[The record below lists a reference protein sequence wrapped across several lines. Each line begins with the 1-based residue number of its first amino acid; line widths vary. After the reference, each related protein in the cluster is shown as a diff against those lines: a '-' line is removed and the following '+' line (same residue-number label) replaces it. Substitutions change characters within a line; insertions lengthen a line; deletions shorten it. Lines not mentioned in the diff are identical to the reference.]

1 MKFDHQ
7 VFTRWFRESSPYIQ
21 AHRGRTFVVC
31 FGGEIIG
38 DSAFRGLAQDLAL
51 LNSLGIRLVLVH
63 GIRPQSE
70 ERLKKRNIKSN
81 YKNGLRITDEIA
93 LLCVKEAAG
102 IARVEIESVM
112 SMGMTNSPMAGA
124 RVRIASGNF
133 VTAKPLGVI
142 DGTDFCHTGNIR
154 RIDEKAIREKLDQH
168 NVVLISP
175 IGYSPTGEVFNLN
188 AEMVATSVATTI
200 KADKLILMMEQD
212 DLRLEHGKNI
222 LQLTTQE
229 AKDLLGVRPAFPIEI
244 EQYLKAAIKAC
255 ESGVGRAHLI
265 HRKIDGA
272 LLLELFS
279 REGIGTMVSLT
290 PYDVLRN
297 ATISDI
303 EGTMDL
309 IDPLERNGVLVARKR
324 ENMEI
329 EIETFSVM
337 ERDGLILG
345 CAALHVFP
353 EQKMAELACLALHPD
368 YRGEGRGERLLD
380 HLEAKAKAMGLEN
393 LFVLTTKTSHWFR
406 ERGFEKKDIQGLPI
420 EKQLIYNYQRNSKVL
435 IKKLSANGGRGED
448 TPG

>member
-7 VFTRWFRESSPYIQ
+7 AFIRWFRESSPYIH

-31 FGGEIIG
+31 FGGEIIS
-38 DSAFRGLAQDLAL
+38 DSAFRGLAQDFAL
-51 LNSLGIRLVLVH
+51 LNSLGIRLVAVH
-63 GIRPQSE
+63 GIRPQIE
-70 ERLKKRNIKSN
+70 ARLKKRNIKSK
-81 YKNGLRITDEIA
+81 YKNGLRITDDIA

-102 IARVEIESVM
+102 IVRVEIESVM
-112 SMGMTNSPMAGA
+112 SMGITNSPMAGA

-142 DGTDFCHTGNIR
+142 DGTDFQHTGNVR

-168 NVVLISP
+168 NVVIISP
-175 IGYSPTGEVFNLN
+175 IGYSPTSEVFNLN
-188 AEMVATSVATTI
+188 AGMLATSVATAV
-200 KADKLILMMEQD
+200 KADKLILMMEQGG
-212 DLRLEHGKNI
+212 LKIGSGEKVP
-222 LQLTTQE
+222 QLTTQE
-229 AKDLLGVRPAFPIEI
+229 AKDLLQTSLPMEI
-244 EQYLKAAIKAC
+244 EQHLRAAIVAC

-279 REGIGTMVSLT
+279 REGVGTLVSLT
-290 PYDVLRN
+290 PYELLRN

-303 EGTMDL
+303 GGTMDL
-309 IDPLERNGVLVARKR
+309 IYPLEKNGVLVERKR

-353 EQKMAELACLALHPD
+353 KQKMAELACLALHPD
-368 YRGEGRGERLLD
+368 YRGKGRGERLLD
-380 HLEAKAKAMGLEN
+380 HLEAKAKATGLEK
-393 LFVLTTKTSHWFR
+393 LFVLTTQTSHWFR
-406 ERGFEKKDIQGLPI
+406 ERGFETKDIQGLPI
-420 EKQLIYNYQRNSKVL
+420 EKQLIYNYQRNSQVL
-435 IKKLSANGGRGED
+435 IKKLPTNGDRSESR
-448 TPG
+448 TE